1 MEQARPPSHPLR
13 RDHRDHPARPLG
25 LLDPGHDGYDDTA
38 DIPAEQAANV
48 EDLFES
54 PIAHLNLR
62 EARVFRANG
71 AEVARWAPGRP
82 A

>member
-1 MEQARPPSHPLR
+1 MEQARPPGHPLR
-13 RDHRDHPARPLG
+13 RDHRDQPARPPG

-54 PIAHLNLR
+54 R
-62 EARVFRANG
+62 
-71 AEVARWAPGRP
+71 
-82 A
+82 